1 MQERLQKLIAAAG
14 LASRRE
20 AETWIQNGL
29 VTVNGQVVD
38 TLGAKADPE
47 HDAIKVKGKLINPK
61 LAQRKLVYYLL
72 NKPKGYLSSLSDPE
86 QRPLVTDLLPKGAPR
101 VHPVGRLDFNTEG
114 LLILTNDGALTNL
127 VTRAGDHCPKVYHVK
142 VKGTPGP
149 AQLERL
155 QRGITIDGEV
165 HRIANLTPLEHTDHN
180 NAWYELVLHE
190 GKNNQIRRMF
200 DAIGHS
206 VLKLRRVAIGHLTD
220 AGLPVGAVREL
231 TPAEVQRFFSKR
243 KIVPRV
249 VARKAATQ
257 KLGKPRP
264 VGEAKARQR
273 ERLAATIGRAAQ
285 PPAAPSQRPVRP
297 AAKSATSGQGSAKSA
312 PAMRTRTPPKSGGKR
327 VSAPA
332 RPVSRRKS

>member
-20 AETWIQNGL
+20 AEMWIQNGL

-47 HDAIKVKGKLINPK
+47 HDAIKVKGRLINPK

-127 VTRAGDHCPKVYHVK
+127 VTKAGDHCPKVYHVK

-155 QRGITIDGEV
+155 QHGMTIDGEV
-165 HRIANLTPLEHTDHN
+165 HRIAHLTPLDHTDYDN
-180 NAWYELVLHE
+180 TWYELVLHE

-243 KIVPRV
+243 KIAPRV
-249 VARKAATQ
+249 VAKKAAT
-257 KLGKPRP
+257 KKNSASPVRSGKPKP
-264 VGEAKARQR
+264 VSVSGW
-273 ERLAATIGRAAQ
+273 
-285 PPAAPSQRPVRP
+285 QRPSDALPSRQPNHPDGRLVRLP
-297 AAKSATSGQGSAKSA
+297 NRPLQSGEPPDRPRLRA
-312 PAMRTRTPPKSGGKR
+312 PGRPKSGGKNG
-327 VSAPA
+327 SAPA
-332 RPVSRRKS
+332 RPASRRKS

>member
-20 AETWIQNGL
+20 AEMWIQNGL

-47 HDAIKVKGKLINPK
+47 HDAIKVKGRLINPK

-127 VTRAGDHCPKVYHVK
+127 VTKAGDHCPKVYHVK

-155 QRGITIDGEV
+155 QHGMTIDGEV
-165 HRIANLTPLEHTDHN
+165 HRIAHLTPLDHTDYDN
-180 NAWYELVLHE
+180 TWYELVLHE

-243 KIVPRV
+243 KIAPRV
-249 VARKAATQ
+249 VAKKAAT
-257 KLGKPRP
+257 KKT
-264 VGEAKARQR
+264 RQ
-273 ERLAATIGRAAQ
+273 
-285 PPAAPSQRPVRP
+285 APSGRGSQSP
-297 AAKSATSGQGSAKSA
+297 SA
-312 PAMRTRTPPKSGGKR
+312 
-327 VSAPA
+327 
-332 RPVSRRKS
+332 